1 MPKSGGGGVGRVEH
15 EGLKEADP
23 SSAQES
29 LAQVLPSLPLT
40 FSFPVLVGGQGL
52 EGGE

>member
-1 MPKSGGGGVGRVEH
+1 MGRVEH
-15 EGLKEADP
+15 EGPKEADL

-29 LAQVLPSLPLT
+29 LAQVPPSLPLT

-52 EGGE
+52 EGAE